1 MNRVSRG
8 NRENRGNRVTQTN
21 HVNPIL
27 VALDVSSADE
37 ARRLA
42 ASLGDSVGG
51 LKIGFQLF
59 TSVGPSFVRE
69 MVDAGHRVFLDL
81 KFHDIP
87 NTVAGAVAAATE
99 LGVWMV
105 NVHAAGGAAMLTAAR
120 DAATERAAALN
131 RPAPLVIA
139 VTVLTSMDAPTLA
152 SVGVSRSPLDQVVHL
167 ATMVKQ
173 CGLDGVVA
181 SPQETAAI
189 RAACGPDFAI
199 VTPGIRGGAAAVA
212 KADDQNRIATPAGA
226 IAAGSSYLVVGRPIT
241 AAQDP
246 RAAAQAILAETR
258 G

>member
-1 MNRVSRG
+1 MR
-8 NRENRGNRVTQTN
+8 
-21 HVNPIL
+21 NPIL
-27 VALDVSSADE
+27 VALDVSTAAD
-37 ARRLA
+37 ARRIA
-42 ASLGDSVGG
+42 DALGDSVGG

-59 TSVGPSFVRE
+59 TSVGPSIVRE

-87 NTVAGAVAAATE
+87 NTVAGAVAAATD

-105 NVHAAGGAAMLTAAR
+105 NVHAAGGPAMLTAAR
-120 DAATERAAALN
+120 DAAAERASA
-131 RPAPLVIA
+131 RGTEKPLVIA
-139 VTVLTSMDAPTLA
+139 VTVLTSMDAPTLSA
-152 SVGVSRSPLDQVVHL
+152 VGVSRSPLDQVVHL
-167 ATMVKQ
+167 AKMTKD

-199 VTPGIRGGAAAVA
+199 VTPGIRGGAATVA
-212 KADDQNRIATPAGA
+212 KSDDQTRVSTPAGA

-246 RAAAQAILAETR
+246 RAAAQAILAESQ